1 MAKHWALCVTIC
13 FLVICLTN
21 SCVGEIHRA
30 KQLKKSFGSRLAEGG
45 SFQEK
50 SAQAGGHSSETWM
63 YSTISAILVGLSGIF
78 PLVVIP
84 IEAGKALRKGGKC
97 HVCVCV
103 YVLESL
109 RERESYVVHT

>member
-1 MAKHWALCVTIC
+1 MARHWAISLTS
-13 FLVICLTN
+13 FLLVICLTN

-30 KQLKKSFGSRLAEGG
+30 KQLKKSFGSRLADG

-97 HVCVCV
+97 
-103 YVLESL
+103 
-109 RERESYVVHT
+109 VHSCMKK